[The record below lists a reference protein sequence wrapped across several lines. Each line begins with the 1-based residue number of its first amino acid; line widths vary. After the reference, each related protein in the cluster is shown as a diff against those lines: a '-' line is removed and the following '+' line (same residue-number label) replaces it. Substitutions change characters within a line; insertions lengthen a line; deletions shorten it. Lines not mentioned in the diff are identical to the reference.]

1 MSIVVVA
8 GGSGDLGRLIVEA
21 LFETGKHEVY
31 VLSRG
36 SPEDAPERVS
46 PLTGKA
52 YVPFIQTDY
61 SSTDALTESLDIR
74 GVEVVICAF
83 SLRNDSACNAQLQ
96 LIQAA
101 DHTSSVKRF
110 IPSEFNI
117 DYDLGDAVPYSNKR
131 FHLAGRRAL
140 EKTSLE
146 FSYIYPGM
154 FMDYYGI
161 PKFETLLRPLCFFI
175 DPLNQ
180 VAVLP
185 DDGEANMSMS
195 LTTDVARYTALALDL
210 DKWPRVMTTT
220 ASTVTLKGLVHLFE
234 KHTGHAFKVEYQPVS
249 KFLEHNSMLL
259 PENGAI
265 AERFPQRF
273 PGGLKQLRALIA
285 DLEASV
291 ALGAYDL
298 DKIEGQLN
306 LAEAFEGGTAPPTR
320 IEDLM
325 KTAWGTN

>member
-1 MSIVVVA
+1 MSVVIVA
-8 GGSGDLGRLIVEA
+8 GGSGDLGGLIVNA

-31 VLSRG
+31 VLSRRPPAD
-36 SPEDAPERVS
+36 SPQRVS
-46 PLTGKA
+46 PLTGKV
-52 YVPFIQTDY
+52 YMPFIQTDY
-61 SSTDALTESLDIR
+61 SSTDSLTEALNTR
-74 GVEVVICAF
+74 KVEVVICAF
-83 SLRNDSACNAQLQ
+83 SLRNDSACNAQLH

-101 DHTSSVKRF
+101 DNAPSVRRF

-117 DYDLGDAVPYSNKR
+117 DYDLGDAVPYSNKK

-154 FMDYYGI
+154 FMDYYGM
-161 PKFETLLRPLCFFI
+161 PKLSTPLKQLCFLI
-175 DPLNQ
+175 DPVTH

-185 DDGEANMSMS
+185 DDGKANMSMS

-220 ASTVTLKGLVHLFE
+220 ASTVTLKDLVLLFE
-234 KHTGHAFKVEYQPVS
+234 KYTGHKFRVEYQPVA
-249 KFLEHNSMLL
+249 KFVEHDSMLL
-259 PENGAI
+259 PENGEI
-265 AERFPQRF
+265 ADRSPERF
-273 PGGLKQLRALIA
+273 PGGLEQLRALIA

-291 ALGAYDL
+291 AFGAYDL
-298 DKIEGQLN
+298 EKIEGQLN
-306 LAEAFEGGTAPPTR
+306 LVEAFEGKTAPPTC

-325 KTAWGTN
+325 EAAWGTK

>member
-1 MSIVVVA
+1 MPVVAVA
-8 GGSGDLGRLIVEA
+8 GGSGDLGSLIVKA
-21 LFETGKHEVY
+21 LFERGKHEVY

-36 SPEDAPERVS
+36 PPADSPERVS
-46 PLTGKA
+46 PLTGKSYTA
-52 YVPFIQTDY
+52 FIQNDY
-61 SSTDALTESLDIR
+61 TSIDALTQDLDMR
-74 GVEVVICAF
+74 RVEVVICAF
-83 SLRNDSACNAQLQ
+83 SLRNDNACNAQLQ

-101 DHTSSVKRF
+101 DKASSVRRF

-131 FHLAGRRAL
+131 FHLAGRRTL

-154 FMDYYGI
+154 FMDYYGM
-161 PKFETLLRPLCFFI
+161 PKFPTPLRPLCFFI
-175 DPLNQ
+175 DPVNQ

-185 DDGEANMSMS
+185 DDGEAKMSMS

-210 DKWPRVMTTT
+210 EKWPRVMTTT
-220 ASTVTLKGLVHLFE
+220 ASTVTLKSLVRLFE
-234 KHTGHAFKVEYQPVS
+234 KSTGRPFNVEYQPVS
-249 KFLEHNSMLL
+249 KFLEHESMLL

-265 AERFPQRF
+265 AELFPQRF

-298 DKIEGQLN
+298 DKIEGQLS
-306 LAEAFEGGTAPPTR
+306 LTEVFEGETSSPTR

-325 KTAWGTN
+325 KTAWGTD

>member
-1 MSIVVVA
+1 MPVVVVA
-8 GGSGDLGRLIVEA
+8 GGSGDLGGLIVKA

-31 VLSRG
+31 VLSR
-36 SPEDAPERVS
+36 SPPADSQERVS
-46 PLTGKA
+46 PLTGKS
-52 YVPFIQTDY
+52 YVPFIHTDY
-61 SSTDALTESLDIR
+61 SSTDVLAKGLDMR
-74 GVEVVICAF
+74 RVEVVICAF

-101 DHTSSVKRF
+101 DKASSVTRF

-131 FHLAGRRAL
+131 FHLTGRRAL

-154 FMDYYGI
+154 FMDYYGM
-161 PKFETLLRPLCFFI
+161 PKFPTPLRPLCFFI
-175 DPLNQ
+175 DPVNR
-180 VAVLP
+180 VAVIP
-185 DDGEANMSMS
+185 DDGEAKMSMS

-210 DKWPRVMTTT
+210 EKWPRVMTTT
-220 ASTVTLKGLVHLFE
+220 ASTVTLKHLVHLFE
-234 KHTGHAFKVEYQPVS
+234 KYTGQPFTVEYQPVS
-249 KFLEHNSMLL
+249 KFLEHESLLL
-259 PENGAI
+259 PENCAI

-273 PGGLKQLRALIA
+273 PGGLKQIRALIA

-298 DKIEGQLN
+298 DKIEDQLN
-306 LAEAFEGGTAPPTR
+306 LAEVFEGRSASPTR

-325 KTAWGTN
+325 KTAWG

>member
-1 MSIVVVA
+1 MSVVVVA
-8 GGSGDLGRLIVEA
+8 GGSGDLGSLIVKA

-36 SPEDAPERVS
+36 RPADSPERVS
-46 PLTGKA
+46 PLTGKS
-52 YVPFIQTDY
+52 YIPFIQTDY
-61 SSTDALTESLDIR
+61 SSIDALAEGLDMHR
-74 GVEVVICAF
+74 VEVVICAF

-101 DHTSSVKRF
+101 DKASSVKRF

-117 DYDLGDAVPYSNKR
+117 DYDLGDIVPYSNKR

-140 EKTSLE
+140 EKTGLE

-154 FMDYYGI
+154 FMDYYGM
-161 PKFETLLRPLCFFI
+161 PKFPTPLRPLCFFI
-175 DPLNQ
+175 DPVNQ

-185 DDGEANMSMS
+185 DDGEAKMSMS

-210 DKWPRVMTTT
+210 DKWPRFMTTT
-220 ASTVTLKGLVHLFE
+220 ASTVTLKNLVHLFE
-234 KHTGHAFKVEYQPVS
+234 KYTGRPFNVEYQPAS
-249 KFLEHNSMLL
+249 KFLEHESMLL

-273 PGGLKQLRALIA
+273 PGGLKQLQALIA

-298 DKIEGQLN
+298 DRLEGQLN
-306 LAEAFEGGTAPPTR
+306 LTEVFEGKTSSPTR

-325 KTAWGTN
+325 KTTWVTD

>member
-1 MSIVVVA
+1 MSVVVVA
-8 GGSGDLGRLIVEA
+8 GGSGDLGSLIVEA
-21 LFETGKHEVY
+21 LLETGKHEVY
-31 VLSRG
+31 VLSRRLPAD
-36 SPEDAPERVS
+36 SPERVS
-46 PLTGKA
+46 PLNGKA
-52 YVPFIQTDY
+52 YAPFIQTNY
-61 SSTDALTESLDIR
+61 SDTSALTESLEKR
-74 GVEVVICAF
+74 RVEVVICAF
-83 SLRNDSACNAQLQ
+83 SLRNDSACNAQVQ

-101 DHTSSVKRF
+101 DKASSVSRF

-140 EKTSLE
+140 EKTNLE

-154 FMDYYGI
+154 FMDYYGM
-161 PKFETLLRPLCFFI
+161 PKFPTQLRPLCFFI
-175 DPLNQ
+175 DPANQ

-185 DDGEANMSMS
+185 EDGEAKMSMS

-220 ASTVTLKGLVHLFE
+220 ASTITLKNLVRLFE
-234 KHTGHAFKVEYQPVS
+234 KYTGREFYVAYQPVS
-249 KFLEHNSMLL
+249 KFLGHDSMLL

-273 PGGLKQLRALIA
+273 PGGLNQIRALIA

-291 ALGAYDL
+291 ALGAYNL
-298 DKIEGQLN
+298 DTVEGQLN
-306 LAEAFEGGTAPPTR
+306 LTEAFEGKTAPPTR

-325 KTAWGTN
+325 KTAWGED